1 VSANDDL
8 ATSVSEELFWNPIV
22 DEAAVA
28 VSADEGRITLRGTV
42 GSLRE
47 KRAAEEAAGRVFG
60 VLSVESRLQVT
71 RMDDGQRA
79 DAELRGD
86 VLQALMLNGLIPET
100 VDAQVQDGVVTLTGS
115 AQWQYEREEAARV
128 ASNVVGALEI
138 SDRIE
143 LERLQQK
150 VHGARRWRLR

>member
-86 VLQALMLNGLIPET
+86 VLQALMLNRFIPET

>member
-22 DEAAVA
+22 DEAAIA

-86 VLQALMLNGLIPET
+86 VLQALMLNRFIPET

>member
-86 VLQALMLNGLIPET
+86 VLQALMLNRLIPQT

-143 LERLQQK
+143 LERLQEK
-150 VHGARRWRLR
+150 VRGARRWRLR

>member
-22 DEAAVA
+22 DEAAIA

-60 VLSVESRLQVT
+60 VLFVESRLQVT
-71 RMDDGQRA
+71 RMDDEQRA

-86 VLQALMLNGLIPET
+86 VLQALMLNRLIPQT

-115 AQWQYEREEAARV
+115 VQWQYERDEAARV

-150 VHGARRWRLR
+150 VRGARR

>member
-22 DEAAVA
+22 DEAAIA

-86 VLQALMLNGLIPET
+86 VLQALMLNRLIPQT

-150 VHGARRWRLR
+150 VRGARRWRLR